1 VSEPAAQLA
10 PWNRTWIAVGLLV
23 ALTTLLYGRTLGF
36 EFVNYDDTEYVTDNP
51 LVLQGFS
58 APGLHWAFTET
69 HTGNWIPLTWLSHML
84 DVELYGTNAGGHHA
98 TNVLLHGANAVLL
111 YLALRALTGRPGPS
125 LAVALFFCCHPQRV
139 ESVAWVSERK
149 DLLSGLFFFAS
160 LRLHASI
167 ARRPGLVK
175 HLALALLFTLGLFSK
190 SMLVT
195 LPFVLCLLDIWPLQ
209 RWRGEGPGSER
220 PGTWLRRIREK
231 GLLFLIAFGFA
242 GRTLLAQDAQ
252 GAVSALEG
260 LSIPQRLAN
269 AGLAGWSYLKQA
281 VWPFDLA
288 VFYPHPV
295 FGAEDLTREL
305 YLPGFLGLALF
316 VAGIAL
322 AVVGMR
328 RFAELS
334 VGYLWFLGMLV
345 PVIGLVQVGEQSHAD
360 RYTYLP
366 LVGLL
371 IGFVFGLDRILHGRP
386 RYARL
391 ASLATAVLVLLL
403 SARTWDQLGHWRDS
417 RALFAH
423 ALEVTDKN
431 YIAHNNYGL
440 ALLGERRLREAGEHF
455 EKAVAIYPNYLKANY
470 NLGITLEGRGR
481 YDEAIEAYRRCLQVD
496 PGHRLSLTRV
506 VECQRKRDDRELRRG
521 SRKGERSN
529 PAKEDPSEKDG
540 TR

>member
-1 VSEPAAQLA
+1 
-10 PWNRTWIAVGLLV
+10 VGLLI

-51 LVLQGFS
+51 IVLQGFS
-58 APGLHWAFTET
+58 APGLRWAFTET

-111 YLALRALTGRPGPS
+111 YLALRALTGRSGAS
-125 LAVALFFCCHPQRV
+125 LAVALLFCCHPQRV

-167 ARRPGLVK
+167 ARRPSLVK

-195 LPFVLCLLDIWPLQ
+195 LPFVLCLLDVWPLQ
-209 RWRGEGPGSER
+209 RWRGEGASSER

-231 GLLFLIAFGFA
+231 GLLFLIALGFA

-252 GAVSALEG
+252 GAVSPLAG

-269 AGLAGWSYLKQA
+269 AGLAGWSYLEQA
-281 VWPFDLA
+281 LWPFDLA
-288 VFYPHPV
+288 VFYPHPLLAA
-295 FGAEDLTREL
+295 GDLTREL
-305 YLPGFLGLALF
+305 YVPGWLGLALL
-316 VAGIAL
+316 VGGIVLAL
-322 AVVGMR
+322 VFMR

-366 LVGLL
+366 LVGILVA
-371 IGFVFGLDRILHGRP
+371 IVFGLERLLVSRP
-386 RYARL
+386 RLARP
-391 ASLATAVLVLLL
+391 ARLATAVLVLLL
-403 SARTWDQLGHWRDS
+403 SARTYDQLGHWHDS
-417 RALFAH
+417 RTLFAH
-423 ALEVTDKN
+423 ALEVTDNN

-440 ALLGERRLREAGEHF
+440 ALLEERRLREAGEHF
-455 EKAVAIYPNYLKANY
+455 EKALAIYPNYLKANY
-470 NLGITLEGRGR
+470 NLGITLEGRRR

-506 VECQRKRDDRELRRG
+506 VECQRKRDARALRRESPEG
-521 SRKGERSN
+521 EEPSGKDGER
-529 PAKEDPSEKDG
+529 
-540 TR
+540 